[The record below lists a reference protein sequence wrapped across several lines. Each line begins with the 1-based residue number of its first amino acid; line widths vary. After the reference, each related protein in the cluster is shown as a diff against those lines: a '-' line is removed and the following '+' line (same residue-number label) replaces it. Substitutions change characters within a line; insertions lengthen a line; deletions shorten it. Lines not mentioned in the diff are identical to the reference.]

1 MALKIFWIIDKLTYY
16 LMGQKFA
23 MFNISSKFINIY
35 KAFETIKK
43 KVVHPWPE
51 LRLGGHCLF
60 LGIVSHYWLSINID
74 KANLSS
80 LWMYETQQRHVRL
93 NNVIISLWI
102 VRGVLAQVS
111 LSVKYYSFRVKTEMR
126 SWLLGV
132 RITKDLGILFTLA
145 TLFRK

>member
-16 LMGQKFA
+16 LMGQKFE

-35 KAFETIKK
+35 KVFETIKK

-74 KANLSS
+74 KAKLYSDLSFS
-80 LWMYETQQRHVRL
+80 WMYETQQRHVGL

-111 LSVKYYSFRVKTEMR
+111 LFVKYYISFGVKTEMR

-132 RITKDLGILFTLA
+132 RITKDLGSCLL
-145 TLFRK
+145 